1 MKAKLIN
8 YAIFK
13 ALLTFFFIFVRCPVG
28 NYWHF
33 HGERCNEL
41 VSLPVDPSLIATC
54 LVGSLCLVCAI
65 IGVLIFIN
73 KKYSDARK
81 TVAVV

>member
-1 MKAKLIN
+1 MIN
-8 YAIFK
+8 SAIFHFP
-13 ALLTFFFIFVRCPVG
+13 LCVFRCPVG
-28 NYWHF
+28 KYWHF

-41 VSLPVDPSLIATC
+41 VSLPVDPPLIVAC
-54 LVGSLCLVCAI
+54 LVGSFCLVCAI

-73 KKYSDARK
+73 RKCSSTRK